1 MKTMQPA
8 KQRFSVIL
16 LVFLLISIELLK
28 VVSIYCYLIKYTS
41 KQKLLIPYYVTND
54 KLKKLY

>member
-1 MKTMQPA
+1 MKKMQPA
-8 KQRFSVIL
+8 KQRFSIIL

>member
-1 MKTMQPA
+1 MKKMQPA
-8 KQRFSVIL
+8 KQRFSIIL

-41 KQKLLIPYYVTND
+41 KQKLLIPYYATND